1 MVTPACKG
9 LPKKGV
15 ALKLVIDI
23 LKLRQA
29 YLYRGDVYQRHPK
42 AKCCK
47 VMTMS
52 FDAWLGN
59 LTSNKDCLGILV
71 EFQAFLTNMLG
82 DRKCALIPQLQM
94 DYNVIEVF
102 LSL

>member
-1 MVTPACKG
+1 
-9 LPKKGV
+9 
-15 ALKLVIDI
+15 
-23 LKLRQA
+23 
-29 YLYRGDVYQRHPK
+29 
-42 AKCCK
+42 
-47 VMTMS
+47 MTMS